1 VSYGRRRGFEP
12 IAIVGLIVTAL
23 LHGGA
28 IGGILLYRRALAAA
42 QVPPPLPSYV
52 VAKLLRLGK
61 PKDPKKLPD
70 KIVPQEATKKD
81 EGIDLS
87 ADAGDAPARKKKKDD
102 DPDAKLSNKMRRSL
116 DKADLLAA
124 AQREIE
130 GEGSP
135 DGVRHGT
142 ATKAQGGDPYL
153 TKLADLFNRTWA
165 LPAIIPAGEARKL
178 HLLMVLKIDR
188 EGNIQTPIQVDRSS
202 GNVHFDSSVT
212 AAWQRIKRVP
222 IPPPDRFASMLA
234 NGLGLKITWKGM
246 Q

>member
-1 VSYGRRRGFEP
+1 MSLQRRRGFEP
-12 IAIVGLIVTAL
+12 ITIVGFIVTLL

-28 IGGILLYRRALAAA
+28 VTGVFLYRRSLEAA
-42 QVPPPLPSYV
+42 VKPPPLPSYV

-70 KIVPQEATKKD
+70 KIVPQLATKKD

-87 ADAGDAPARKKKKDD
+87 GDANDAPARKKKKDD
-102 DPDAKLSNKMRRSL
+102 DAKLSDRQRRSL
-116 DKADLLAA
+116 DRADLLAS
-124 AQREIE
+124 AQKEIE
-130 GEGSP
+130 AEGSP

-142 ATKAQGGDPYL
+142 ATKAEGGDPYL

-165 LPAIIPAGEARKL
+165 LPAIIPPGEARKL
-178 HLLMVLKIDR
+178 HLLMVLKIDKD
-188 EGNIQTPIQVDRSS
+188 GAIQTPIQIDRPS
-202 GNVHFDSSVT
+202 GNSHFDASVT
-212 AAWQRIKRVP
+212 AAWQRIKKVP

-234 NGLGLKITWKGM
+234 NGLGLKITWKGL